1 MKRLVVFLFSTV
13 LVVSG
18 CSLADPSAWFVGG
31 SPAPSASAGPLASQP
46 VLPGGSP
53 VASTAPVPTPP
64 PTPKPTPVAVA
75 PGGVLTLKV
84 GQRDLTPGAS
94 AADVRQLVK
103 GNTAFALDLYDRIR
117 TAQPGNL
124 VFGPYSISVA
134 FGMQHA
140 GALGST
146 ASQIEDAMH
155 FTLPTDRLDQ
165 AFNALSLDLAS
176 RANPKL
182 QLSVVNR
189 LFGAQ
194 LFDFKRDYLRE
205 VTQQFAAPM
214 AALDFKGD
222 PEAARKLDQRLGCQP
237 DQPAHQG
244 PHPQEQ
250 ATLHHQVD
258 HAGASQRDVPER
270 ALEPSLRPEQHL

>member
-1 MKRLVVFLFSTV
+1 MV
-13 LVVSG
+13 
-18 CSLADPSAWFVGG
+18 
-31 SPAPSASAGPLASQP
+31 
-46 VLPGGSP
+46 PGGSP
-53 VASTAPVPTPP
+53 VGEHGTGITPP
-64 PTPKPTPVAVA
+64 STPKPTPVAVA
-75 PGGVLTLKV
+75 PGGLLTLKV

-103 GNTAFALDLYDRIR
+103 GNTAFALDLYDHIR

-134 FGMQHA
+134 FGMQDA
-140 GALGST
+140 GALGTT
-146 ASQIEDAMH
+146 ASQIEKAMH

-165 AFNALSLDLAS
+165 AFNALSLQLAS
-176 RANPKL
+176 RVNPKL

-214 AALDFKGD
+214 AALDFKGN
-222 PEAARKLDQRLGCQP
+222 PEAARKLINAWVASQTNQLIKVS
-237 DQPAHQG
+237 
-244 PHPQEQ
+244 HPQGGAPE
-250 ATLHHQVD
+250 HHPGD
-258 HAGASQRDVPER
+258 HAGAGQRDVPQR
-270 ALEPSLRPEQHL
+270 ALEPSVRPQQHL